1 MEDAVASDFALIN
14 KLDIQCDLKTL
25 SDDLKESLKSEEKK
39 KGKSSKREESNELI
53 QSQDT
58 EEKLDSGE
66 PSHSVKVH
74 TVPQPGIESLLSGHI
89 KVVLNDFLCA

>member
-25 SDDLKESLKSEEKK
+25 GDDLKESVKSEEKK
-39 KGKSSKREESNELI
+39 KGKSSEREESNELI
-53 QSQDT
+53 QSQDM

-74 TVPQPGIESLLSGHI
+74 TAPQPGIESLLSGHI
-89 KVVLNDFLCA
+89 KVVLNNFLCA